1 VAAFGRPRLSLR
13 GGCAAVVLV
22 RRPAGERDGVGC
34 RGGGEG
40 GGRIV
45 RAGGGRIGE
54 AEDRCAGGAAAQRHC
69 IAFVFG
75 EDALLAGE
83 EVDGGLDDDR
93 LGAGFFEFGLAGV
106 VGAFEIGDLA
116 AGCGEV
122 GLEFG
127 AAVGAVEIGERG
139 WLIGRAGRF
148 LLLVLEEEEL
158 FDRAGFARAGALGG
172 RGLAGGGGLFFIQFG
187 LDALAV
193 PAPGFFAFLD
203 GAGVIGEDAGD
214 GFGAFRGG
222 GVGLEPGQEFG
233 RSRVGFFEFGEVVG
247 RERGF
252 GVAGELAGELV
263 GFVGAAAGDENG
275 AVGGGAAREEAGAGA
290 FEDLVEGVD
299 EVLCALA
306 EVGAGALEAAAFA
319 RAVVEFGFEIVVGE
333 LVFGGA
339 FAEGFVA
346 FFGERVDDACLF
358 DGKFAG
364 VDAVEHGLGELED
377 FEGAGDVVGGLADGA
392 GDAFEGPAG
401 GAELG
406 EGACAFERRCG
417 EEGEVVGEGEG
428 EFAVA
433 AEAVLDLGGGDED
446 GDLGEAG
453 LDGGAAAAFAE
464 DDAEAVAFGAGEDGL
479 EHAEFLE
486 GGGEIVA
493 GACGAGVACGVAGG
507 EEGFGV
513 DVGEAGLGGELRGR
527 AGVGD
532 AAAAGLALVAA
543 DFVLHVGGAGD
554 EGGDLGH
561 LFKIGGMGA
570 SGVLL
575 GLHLGSNAG
584 QAGCEW
590 PSTAVRGDCG

>member
-1 VAAFGRPRLSLR
+1 M
-13 GGCAAVVLV
+13 
-22 RRPAGERDGVGC
+22 
-34 RGGGEG
+34 
-40 GGRIV
+40 
-45 RAGGGRIGE
+45 
-54 AEDRCAGGAAAQRHC
+54 
-69 IAFVFG
+69 
-75 EDALLAGE
+75 
-83 EVDGGLDDDR
+83 
-93 LGAGFFEFGLAGV
+93 AGV

-116 AGCGEV
+116 AYLGEF
-122 GLEFG
+122 GFEFG
-127 AAVGAVEIGERG
+127 AAVGAVEVGEGG

-148 LLLVLEEEEL
+148 FLLLLEEEEL
-158 FDRAGFARAGALGG
+158 LDGAGFARAGALGR

-233 RSRVGFFEFGEVVG
+233 GSRVGFFAFGEVVR

-263 GFVGAAAGDENG
+263 GFVCAAAGDEDG

-306 EVGAGALEAAAFA
+306 EMGAGALEAAAFA
-319 RAVVEFGFEIVVGE
+319 RAVAEFGLEIVVGE

-358 DGKFAG
+358 DGEFAG
-364 VDAVEHGLGELED
+364 VDAVEHGFGELED

-464 DDAEAVAFGAGEDGL
+464 DDAEAVAFGAGEDRL

-493 GACGAGVACGVAGG
+493 GAGGAGVACGVAGG

-513 DVGEAGLGGELRGR
+513 DVGEAGLGGELRRVGIGGDG
-527 AGVGD
+527 AGD
-532 AAAAGLALVAA
+532 AAAGLALVAA
-543 DFVLHVGGAGD
+543 DFVCHVGGAGD
-554 EGGDLGH
+554 EGGGLGH
-561 LFKIGGMGA
+561 LFKVGGSGA

-575 GLHLGSNAG
+575 GLQLGHVLDRPGASGRPRRGAG
-584 QAGCEW
+584 TAARMRGAAATAKERSW
-590 PSTAVRGDCG
+590 TTNSSTTSRMGGS